1 MNFKDFISTLITEDF
16 FAIFLIIMS
25 MILLVLIMAV
35 LKTRKQYLTIY
46 ENIDE
51 DETVETEEYDD
62 AMMLFESL
70 ISKDLEEETVP
81 AANSDIKEDI
91 RFDIPIPIEQTYSN
105 IIEDYENDE
114 EEHAVI
120 STSELERRTQERKEE
135 MGVSSNQAMIDKYKE
150 EQERKAIISYEQ
162 LLKNA
167 SNITITY
174 KEEKTVAGAPK
185 INRIEVQEKVVTEP
199 QCYLDEEQFLKILK
213 EFRLTLW
220 KNF

>member
-1 MNFKDFISTLITEDF
+1 MDFKDFISTLITEDF

-51 DETVETEEYDD
+51 GETVETEEYDD

-81 AANSDIKEDI
+81 AANSGIKEDI

-114 EEHAVI
+114 EKHAVI

-135 MGVSSNQAMIDKYKE
+135 MGVSSNQAMIDKYEE

-185 INRIEVQEKVVTEP
+185 INRIEVQETVVTEP

-213 EFRLTLW
+213 EFRLTL
-220 KNF
+220 